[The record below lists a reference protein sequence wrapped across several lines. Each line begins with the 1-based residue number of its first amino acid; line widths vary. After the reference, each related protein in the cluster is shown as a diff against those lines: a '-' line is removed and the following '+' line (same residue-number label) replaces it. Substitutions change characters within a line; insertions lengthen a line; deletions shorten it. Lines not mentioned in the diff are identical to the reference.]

1 MAKNSVKT
9 LLAAAFV
16 VAAIAGPTTSASAF
30 RGGFHGGGHHGGFHG
45 GHHGGWHGGHHGGHH
60 GGWHGGGH
68 RHRHHHHHH
77 HGHWHHFHPG
87 LAIATTIA
95 IGTALSYRP
104 PGCTYTYLDGVRYCY
119 DAYNWYR
126 VDGGSYIVVVK
137 P

>member
-77 HGHWHHFHPG
+77 GHWHHFHPG

>member
-16 VAAIAGPTTSASAF
+16 VAAIAGPTTSASPFGA
-30 RGGFHGGGHHGGFHG
+30 GFHGGGHHGGFHG

-68 RHRHHHHHH
+68 RHRHHHHH